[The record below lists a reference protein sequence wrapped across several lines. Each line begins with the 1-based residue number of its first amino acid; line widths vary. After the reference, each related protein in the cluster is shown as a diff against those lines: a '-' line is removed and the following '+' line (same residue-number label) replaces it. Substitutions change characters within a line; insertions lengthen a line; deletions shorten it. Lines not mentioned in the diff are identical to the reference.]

1 MAGLALAQTGGSLAA
16 LLVAG
21 WAFLRSTILR
31 HYDAAHRRGATVQLL
46 FAAVFALSANLLQL
60 LLCEILGLMEPD
72 VRKANWQFDMLAM
85 LALLLLILPGYHCY
99 VVLHAKLPPLKA
111 VAGAGVLLCAY
122 LFAFWKMGGV
132 VPGIP
137 AGRTMGMLE
146 AVSRVGVLGI
156 ILVGVLSGYGSVS
169 LPFSYI
175 TLFIRPVEKAEIV
188 AMESQLRHTLEAIA
202 QKKRSMA
209 AIQQEIEVQE
219 ASGRTPQR
227 SFFGRV
233 LAAMGGGPQDPRQ
246 VLLSLEAEVAAL
258 DRLRQALH
266 ADVVDLKREH
276 QRALRAR
283 TLMGHLENLMGYIL
297 SLYCIYRMLASSKA
311 LVIGEDFSSDPVSKT
326 LGFVLRLFSGGHLR
340 IDVHQVSQYLTLAFI
355 GFISISSLRGF
366 LKHMERFFSALSAG
380 NATTMV
386 LVTTELLG
394 FYTISTMLLLR
405 RNLPVKYR
413 PVISAVIGGDMDYDA
428 LHRWFNATFLIAA
441 CASTVLFYGLMR
453 QKRQEADDRL
463 PVYMAPSSNGPQ
475 DGAAPAVA
483 AQDGAEQQQQE
494 QQVAAQV
501 EQLTYSLQDL
511 LKKPEAELTLDE
523 KFALC
528 RSVGEECVQEE
539 ELRRLLEK
547 KPNPVAYDGFE
558 PSGRMHIAQGVLK
571 ALNVNKLTKC
581 GVTFKFW
588 VADWFA
594 QMNNKMG
601 GDLKKIQV
609 VGRYLV
615 EIWKAVGM
623 NMERVEFL
631 SASGKLPHCTAASA
645 DVICSLRECEWHEHG
660 GVEFL
665 SASEEINKRA
675 DEYWQLVLDIARKN
689 NLKRILRCTQIM
701 GRSENDELSASQVF
715 YPCMQA
721 ADIFFLKAD
730 ICQLGMDQRKVNML
744 AREFCDDCKPKRLK
758 PVILS
763 HPMMPGLLEGQEK
776 MSKSDPNSAIFMED
790 TEQEVKTKIKK
801 AYCPPQQVA
810 GNPCLA
816 YAQHIVLPWCEKFEV
831 ERKEENGG
839 NKTYLTYADLC
850 ADYESGALHPADLKP
865 ALAKHINTI
874 LQPVRD
880 HFENNAEAKALLKQ
894 VKSFKVTK

>member
-1 MAGLALAQTGGSLAA
+1 MSGLALAQTGGSLAA

-21 WAFLRSTILR
+21 WAFLRSTILQ

-60 LLCEILGLMEPD
+60 LLCEILGLMDPD
-72 VRKANWQFDMLAM
+72 VRKANWQFDMLSM

-111 VAGAGVLLCAY
+111 VAGAAVLLCAY

-276 QRALRAR
+276 QRAQRAR

-311 LVIGEDFSSDPVSKT
+311 LIFGEDFSSDPVSKT

-463 PVYMAPSSNGPQ
+463 P
-475 DGAAPAVA
+475 DGAAPAAA
-483 AQDGAEQQQQE
+483 AQAAEQQQQE

-539 ELRRLLEK
+539 ELRLLLEK

-623 NMERVEFL
+623 NMER
-631 SASGKLPHCTAASA
+631 
-645 DVICSLRECEWHEHG
+645 
-660 GVEFL
+660 VEFL

-801 AYCPPQQVA
+801 AFCPPQQVT
-810 GNPCLA
+810 GNPCLS
-816 YAQHIVLPWCEKFEV
+816 YVQHIVLPWCEKFEV
-831 ERKEENGG
+831 ERKEDNGG
-839 NKTYLTYADLC
+839 NKTYLTYAELC
-850 ADYESGALHPADLKP
+850 ADYESGALHPGDLKP